1 VKKRADILVVER
13 SMAESRQ
20 KAQAIILA
28 GQLYSGERRIEKP
41 GQLLP
46 DDVPLELRGPKCPFV
61 SRGGMKLDGAME
73 DLGIDVS
80 GLDCLD
86 VGASTGGFTDC
97 LLQRGARRVVA
108 LDVGHGQLDARLRS
122 DPRITSLEGVN
133 ARHLKQD
140 MLPFNPDFVV
150 VDASFIS
157 LKLLLP
163 AILCSAPKA
172 RLLALVKPQFEVGRG
187 RVGRGGV
194 VRGEEEQQAAVD
206 GIIAAAQLLGY
217 TVKGV
222 AKSHL
227 KGPKGNQEYFLYL
240 IPAKKGGPK

>member
-1 VKKRADILVVER
+1 
-13 SMAESRQ
+13 MAESRQ

-133 ARHLKQD
+133 ARHLKQE

-240 IPAKKGGPK
+240 IPAKKGAPK

>member
-133 ARHLKQD
+133 ARHLKQE

-240 IPAKKGGPK
+240 IPAKKGAPK

>member
-1 VKKRADILVVER
+1 MKKRADILVVER

-28 GQLYSGERRIEKP
+28 GQLYSGEKRIEKP

-133 ARHLKQD
+133 ARHLKQE

-240 IPAKKGGPK
+240 IPAKKGAPK

>member
-1 VKKRADILVVER
+1 MKKRADILVVER
-13 SMAESRQ
+13 SLAESRQ
-20 KAQAIILA
+20 KAQAVILA
-28 GQLYSGERRIEKP
+28 GQLYSKERRIEKP

-46 DDVPLELRGPKCPFV
+46 DDTPLELRGPKCPYV
-61 SRGGMKLDGAME
+61 SRGGMKLDGAIE
-73 DLGIDVS
+73 DLGIDVA

-133 ARHLKQD
+133 ARHLKQE
-140 MLPFNPDFVV
+140 MLPFNPGFVV

-163 AILCSAPKA
+163 AILGSAPKA
-172 RLLALVKPQFEVGRG
+172 RLMALVKPQFEVGRG

-194 VRGEEEQQAAVD
+194 VRSEEEQTAAVE

-222 AKSHL
+222 VKSHL

-240 IPAKKGGPK
+240 IPAQKGAPK

>member
-240 IPAKKGGPK
+240 IPAKKGAPK

>member
-1 VKKRADILVVER
+1 MKKRADILVVER

-133 ARHLKQD
+133 ARHLKQE

-240 IPAKKGGPK
+240 IPAKKGAPK